1 MVALG
6 AAAGLALG
14 IALADRTGGVKGL
27 KAKIRRRRRERA
39 QQLDAEAGY
48 APTSTVEASIAMA
61 EDYAAL
67 YDEAPGESE
76 LAEDD
81 DSTEASIMDA
91 SADAPAITS
100 DDIDLEGR
108 VLEAFRND
116 PILRGRPID
125 IGAIGDGLIELTGWV
140 HSPAE
145 VAHALTL
152 ARGVPS
158 VAHVVD
164 RLTIRGTDLSRKG
177 HTAVSR

>member
-14 IALADRTGGVKGL
+14 MVLADRTGGVKGL

-76 LAEDD
+76 LAEED
-81 DSTEASIMDA
+81 DSTEAPMDA
-91 SADAPAITS
+91 AADDLAITS